1 MTDSKR
7 FTLFDWTCGLSRKSL
22 AGYNLYGHTGLD
34 TTEVTWG
41 AESSQ
46 EKPPAIKGHLHLY
59 VNCNYP
65 LLPLCHFV
73 FSTFNFHCKCDS
85 LGRISPFYQ
94 VEVGAQSKRLFL
106 GSLSSPPTHSLT
118 PPLVCWP
125 QPAETSL
132 HHCGQEK
139 VGTNRVGGIRMLS
152 QGMCLHALLWDGIF
166 QVLSRLW

>member
-1 MTDSKR
+1 MTR
-7 FTLFDWTCGLSRKSL
+7 
-22 AGYNLYGHTGLD
+22 
-34 TTEVTWG
+34 G

-85 LGRISPFYQ
+85 LGRISHFYQ
-94 VEVGAQSKRLFL
+94 VEVGAQGRMLFP

-132 HHCGQEK
+132 HHWGQEK
-139 VGTNRVGGIRMLS
+139 VGTEQSGRYKGVVSGN
-152 QGMCLHALLWDGIF
+152 ALACTPVRWNFSSVI
-166 QVLSRLW
+166 QVMITFLANLTF